1 MVIISE
7 KHTQIGKSYT
17 ILFPKSVE
25 YLYLYGNMPSPKHQ
39 PREYLT
45 KNGRSIFFK
54 LVKHIQEADLDSNV
68 DIYELTMLAN
78 SFDLYEAASERV
90 RVLRDSGDE
99 KAFGSSGRLSTDY
112 QVMEK
117 EYNKIL
123 KHGPKYGLN
132 PGDRHKIFGGMKKKK
147 KADPNSGLD

>member
-1 MVIISE
+1 MPR
-7 KHTQIGKSYT
+7 
-17 ILFPKSVE
+17 PKYE
-25 YLYLYGNMPSPKHQ
+25 

-45 KNGRSIFFK
+45 QNGRNIFFR
-54 LVKHIQEADLDSNV
+54 LIKHIQEADLDSKI

-78 SFDLYEAASERV
+78 SFDLYEEASERV
-90 RVLRDSGDE
+90 KVLRNANDE
-99 KAFGSSGRLSTDY
+99 RAFGGSGRLSTDY

-132 PGDRHKIFGGMKKKK
+132 PGDRLKVKGFMKKKK
-147 KADPNSGLD
+147 KEDPGDGLD

>member
-1 MVIISE
+1 
-7 KHTQIGKSYT
+7 
-17 ILFPKSVE
+17 
-25 YLYLYGNMPSPKHQ
+25 MPSPKYQ

-45 KNGRSIFFK
+45 KNGRGIFFR
-54 LVKHIQEADLDSNV
+54 LIKHIQEADLDSTI

-90 RVLRDSGDE
+90 RLLRDAGDE

-117 EYNKIL
+117 EYSKIL
-123 KHGPKYGLN
+123 KHAPKYGLN

-147 KADPNSGLD
+147 RSNPNSGLD